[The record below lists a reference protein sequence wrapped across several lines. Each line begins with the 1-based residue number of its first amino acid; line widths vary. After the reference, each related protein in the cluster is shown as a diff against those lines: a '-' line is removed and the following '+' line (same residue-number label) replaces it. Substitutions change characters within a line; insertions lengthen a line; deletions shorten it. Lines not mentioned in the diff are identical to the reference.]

1 VSSFS
6 GSVGAALKSRT
17 VWGVSPVAC
26 TAASRALFGWVP
38 AKNQWKPFQI
48 GPCSALLRILHMA
61 AANTGQVN
69 MYELD
74 ADAVNPSSISTLN
87 LPSFAESSEWLD
99 VPVRII
105 TLNNSV
111 ALPHFEEFG
120 FRNVMD
126 RNDLTA
132 DFRGSSPADLEEA
145 GFITPLARQSI
156 EALENDEYPRRPYE
170 LAKASAVG
178 LFLSHLRVCDKHAT
192 TLVLEEDACPI
203 NPALQS
209 QFPLALELTK
219 NHTADIIIF
228 GPLEVFE
235 GMKPWKP
242 ISVQSS
248 QPGFEPLGSRG
259 FFGTQGVLYTARGCQ
274 KMWNHLGPPFDM
286 QIDGALSLRSQ
297 GDALFSRPS
306 NTSLKLW
313 IEVGTV
319 SIVQDHSLLEEL
331 QPHINGD
338 VERCTVYSMWTGCW
352 EWEHYMIGALLVVL
366 VAYIIG
372 WQAWLWGR
380 RGRDPRNDDN
390 ERFCFIFL
398 CAWPPIC
405 DSSRAE
411 KRRAPTEA
419 TGLIVGS

>member
-1 VSSFS
+1 MLL
-6 GSVGAALKSRT
+6 APR
-17 VWGVSPVAC
+17 
-26 TAASRALFGWVP
+26 
-38 AKNQWKPFQI
+38 I
-48 GPCSALLRILHMA
+48 LRIPDP
-61 AANTGQVN
+61 VN
-69 MYELD
+69 MD
-74 ADAVNPSSISTLN
+74 VPIRHADAVDPSSISTLN
-87 LPSFAESSEWLD
+87 LPSIAESSEWLK

-105 TLNNSV
+105 TLNNGSV
-111 ALPHFEEFG
+111 ALSHFEEFG

-126 RNDLTA
+126 RSDLTA
-132 DFRGSSPADLEEA
+132 NFRGTSPADLEEA
-145 GFITPLARQSI
+145 GLITPLARQSI
-156 EALENDEYPRRPYE
+156 ESLEHDEYPRRPYE

-192 TLVLEEDACPI
+192 TLVLEEDACPM

-259 FFGTQGVLYTARGCQ
+259 FFGTQGVLYTALGCQ
-274 KMWNHLGPPFDM
+274 KMWDHLGPPFDM

-319 SIVQDHSLLEEL
+319 SIVQDHSLLEDL
-331 QPHINGD
+331 RPHINGD
-338 VERCTVYSMWTGCW
+338 VERCTIYSMWTGCW
-352 EWEHYMIGALLVVL
+352 KWEHYTIAALLVVL
-366 VAYIIG
+366 VASIIG

-380 RGRDPRNDDN
+380 RGRDPKNDDS
-390 ERFCFIFL
+390 ERFCIIFL

-419 TGLIVGS
+419 TGLMAS